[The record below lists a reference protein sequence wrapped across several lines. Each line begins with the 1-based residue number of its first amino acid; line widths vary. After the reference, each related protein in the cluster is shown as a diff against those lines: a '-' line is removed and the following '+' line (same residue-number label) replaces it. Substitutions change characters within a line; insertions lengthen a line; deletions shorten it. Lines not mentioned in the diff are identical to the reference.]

1 MRQVELPTSLNAGAD
16 EGITHLLPHLRPP
29 ALADTGHR
37 AVSPTAALRPGAG
50 LQETALRLHEELIEA
65 ACASDAQPMLQKA
78 DVTLV
83 KLRLHLRLCRDLDL
97 LSDGQYEHVS
107 RMVEEIGRLLGG
119 WRKSRPGR
127 ESR

>member
-1 MRQVELPTSLNAGAD
+1 MKESPIFSRTYDLLRWLIPATLRFPRQQRFV
-16 EGITHLLPHLRPP
+16 
-29 ALADTGHR
+29 LAQ
-37 AVSPTAALRPGAG
+37 A
-50 LQETALRLHEELIEA
+50 LQETALRFHEELIEA

-127 ESR
+127 ELR